1 MGARGTFLTEA
12 RANATRAAVANQTRK
27 FEPNYARIYG
37 YYPSE
42 QGSRPVQLQ
51 PVLSLRSRVGRVVT
65 IESGASVGYGRAWTA
80 QRRSRVALVMAGY
93 ADGRP
98 RLLSD
103 RSLALV
109 RGERAPLVGRMAMDM
124 HMMDITDIA
133 DVETDDEVTLIGE
146 QGLESIWAS
155 ELATL
160 AGTIN
165 YEILAGVSHRVPRLL
180 VKGGRTVAIQ
190 DLAGY
195 RDMPAP

>member
-1 MGARGTFLTEA
+1 
-12 RANATRAAVANQTRK
+12 
-27 FEPNYARIYG
+27 
-37 YYPSE
+37 
-42 QGSRPVQLQ
+42 
-51 PVLSLRSRVGRVVT
+51 
-65 IESGASVGYGRAWTA
+65 
-80 QRRSRVALVMAGY
+80 
-93 ADGRP
+93 
-98 RLLSD
+98 
-103 RSLALV
+103 
-109 RGERAPLVGRMAMDM
+109 MDM
-124 HMMDITDIA
+124 HMIDIMDIA